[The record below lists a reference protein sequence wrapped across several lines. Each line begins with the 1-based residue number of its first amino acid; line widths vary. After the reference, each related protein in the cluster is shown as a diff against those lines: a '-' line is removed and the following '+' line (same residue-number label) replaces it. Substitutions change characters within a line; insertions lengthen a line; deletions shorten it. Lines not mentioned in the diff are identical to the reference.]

1 MTQMNLSSHSWLHNA
16 QNSAP
21 HHAAEVMCDM
31 ICDCPKPPQGPVSSP
46 CTERERPH
54 SAHSL
59 LVVVKPGMM
68 FSLMFNAC
76 YPEYRKESWGLILW
90 WSEPGLWG
98 NIGGLQVVSTWGSM
112 MRSCPMFISQRVQV
126 WGCSLWSSPSHW
138 PGGEQK
144 TSEFVSACVGLLS
157 WTGDHLPTLLASST
171 SVDQYP
177 DTSILHLPAS
187 LANKLTLPSIGD
199 VFLVCWRQSP
209 SYGSKCSA
217 GQGLTVLSLCKKKHC
232 WWILVFGPNP
242 APGLLLSF
250 PSSAP

>member
-1 MTQMNLSSHSWLHNA
+1 MHTTVADDPNEPNLPLLTTQ
-16 QNSAP
+16 
-21 HHAAEVMCDM
+21 
-31 ICDCPKPPQGPVSSP
+31 CPKLRTASCCWGYVWHDMWLPQA
-46 CTERERPH
+46 T
-54 SAHSL
+54 
-59 LVVVKPGMM
+59 PGSC
-68 FSLMFNAC
+68 FQ
-76 YPEYRKESWGLILW
+76 PESWGLILW

-98 NIGGLQVVSTWGSM
+98 NIGGHQVVSTWGSM
-112 MRSCPMFISQRVQV
+112 MRSCPMFISQRVEV

-171 SVDQYP
+171 SVHQYP

-217 GQGLTVLSLCKKKHC
+217 GQGLTALSLCKKKRC
-232 WWILVFGPNP
+232 WWILVFRPNP